1 MNKLFILLVFY
12 VGINATAQVATSGTN
27 NSGTNA
33 SAIGY
38 QSSATN
44 TVSTAIGRETL
55 ASGVTSTAM
64 GYQTSATNTA
74 STAMGNGTFEGDV
87 KEIRN
92 QLIEYCELDTYAMVK
107 ILEKLCQV

>member
-1 MNKLFILLVFY
+1 MKKALTIVGLFI
-12 VGINATAQVATSGTN
+12 GINATAQVATSGTT

-87 KEIRN
+87 KETRR
-92 QLIEYCELDTYAMVK
+92 QLFL
-107 ILEKLCQV
+107 